1 MSIDRSLD
9 RWPMTLEDSVNAGDS
24 VQEFFVRDDRYRAAE
39 IVRSPR
45 IGIDY
50 AGEAAAYP
58 WRFTAKEENGVPMLV
73 RNA

>member
-9 RWPMTLEDSVNAGDS
+9 RRNMVVEDSVNGADS
-24 VQEFFVRDDRYRAAE
+24 VHEFFVRDDGYRALE

-58 WRFTAKEENGVPMLV
+58 WRFTAKEKNDVPVFVENG
-73 RNA
+73 